1 MSYTLTPEQAASITD
16 PELVF
21 GATRLLPEWDDIP
34 EEFKAGHNLYCK
46 LASCLFYGTKLPE
59 LEVTMYE
66 GFTPQVLQKC
76 VRAHLV
82 SFAPKHELKM
92 AGVGFMISKMAT
104 LTPVDAPKATDQSN

>member
-46 LASCLFYGTKLPE
+46 LASCLFYGTELPE